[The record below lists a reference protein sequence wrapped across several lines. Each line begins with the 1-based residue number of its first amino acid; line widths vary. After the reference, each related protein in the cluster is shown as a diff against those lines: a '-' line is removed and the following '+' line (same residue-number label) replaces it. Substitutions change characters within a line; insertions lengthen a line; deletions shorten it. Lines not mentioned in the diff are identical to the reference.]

1 MKNPI
6 MSMLMNQLQ
15 GRNPQSYN
23 MVSQMMRNGVN
34 PQSMLKQMMG
44 NVNPNQMQQVFT
56 QAKILGVPDNILSQI
71 QNFK

>member
-1 MKNPI
+1 MNNPI

-44 NVNPNQMQQVFT
+44 NVNPNQMQQIFT
-56 QAKILGVPDNILSQI
+56 QAKSLGVPDNILSQI

>member
-1 MKNPI
+1 MQNPI

-15 GRNPQSYN
+15 GQSYN

-34 PQSMLKQMMG
+34 PQNMLKQMMG
-44 NVNPNQMQQVFT
+44 NINPTQMQQVLS
-56 QAKILGVPDNILSQI
+56 QAKSFGVPDNILSQI

>member
-1 MKNPI
+1 MNNPI

-15 GRNPQSYN
+15 GRNPKSYN

-44 NVNPNQMQQVFT
+44 NVNPNQMQQIFT
-56 QAKILGVPDNILSQI
+56 QAKSLGVPDNILSQI